1 MIANWNYLLA
11 NFLAL
16 VGVGMAL
23 TASIHALL
31 SKRDSK
37 SAMAWIAVSI
47 VLPFAGPVLYLVFGI
62 NRIGTAAQESY
73 QATAPIDN
81 SEPVSQ
87 PTTAHCAR
95 SHWWGNLSRA

>member
-23 TASIHALL
+23 TASTHALL

-47 VLPFAGPVLYLVFGI
+47 VLPFAGPVLSLKSPARIRGASSGI
-62 NRIGTAAQESY
+62 SFLMWLTSLAI
-73 QATAPIDN
+73 
-81 SEPVSQ
+81 
-87 PTTAHCAR
+87 CCF
-95 SHWWGNLSRA
+95 LSRSSRPK